1 MNSIHDW
8 GLIFTIACFPPF
20 LINHKLGIKLIK
32 RIDLE
37 KLESTILAPYAVKS
51 GESRGRQHM
60 EEEHPYRSRF
70 QRDRDRI
77 IHTSAFR
84 RLEYKTQVF
93 VYHEGDYYRTRL
105 THSLEVAQI
114 ARSICKSLQLNEDLA
129 ESIALSHDLGHP
141 PFGHTG
147 QDVLNRLMKENGGF
161 EHNKQS
167 LRIVKLLEK
176 RYPEFDGLNL
186 TWEVLEGISKHAKDK
201 ENLITLKEGIRY
213 PSLEAQ
219 IADFSDGI
227 AYNAHDLDD
236 GITSDLLDL
245 EQLRKVTLWKENE
258 DRFDQKYSGLDFKL
272 KKYQVVR
279 GIINELVTDLREATL
294 KNIEKYNLKNVDEI
308 RRAPTLTASF
318 GKEVAEKNKELKK
331 FLHKNMYSHRKVL
344 RMEFKAELTLDGIFE
359 AYIKMPGLLPESV
372 LNNEAHGNLERRVCD
387 YISGMTDRYAIN
399 EYEKLYFANEEK

>member
-1 MNSIHDW
+1 MITR
-8 GLIFTIACFPPF
+8 F
-20 LINHKLGIKLIK
+20 
-32 RIDLE
+32 DLE
-37 KLESTILAPYAVKS
+37 KLESNTLAPFAVKS
-51 GESRGRQHM
+51 GESQGRQYP
-60 EEEHPYRSRF
+60 EEEHQYRTRF

-129 ESIALSHDLGHP
+129 ESVALSHDLGHP

-147 QDVLNRLMKENGGF
+147 QDVLNRLMKDHGGF

-167 LRIVKLLEK
+167 LRILKLLEK

-186 TWEVLEGISKHAKDK
+186 TWDVLEGICKHTKDE
-201 ENLITLKEGIRY
+201 ENPITSAEGVKY

-219 IADFSDGI
+219 IADYADGI

-236 GITSDLLDL
+236 GITSNLLDL
-245 EQLRKVTLWKENE
+245 DQLRKVALWKENE
-258 DRFDQKYSGLDFKL
+258 DRFDKKYSGLDFKL

-279 GIINELVTDLREATL
+279 SIINELTTDLRDATS
-294 KNIEKYNLKNVDEI
+294 KNIEDHKVTSVDEV
-308 RRAPTLTASF
+308 RRAPVRIATF

-344 RMEFKAELTLDGIFE
+344 RMEFKAGLTLDGIFA
-359 AYIKMPGLLPESV
+359 AYTKMPDLLPESV
-372 LNNEAHGNLERRVCD
+372 LKNEAHGTLERRMCD
-387 YISGMTDRYAIN
+387 YVSGMTDRYALN
-399 EYEKLYFANEEK
+399 EHKNLYSSDEED

>member
-1 MNSIHDW
+1 MITR
-8 GLIFTIACFPPF
+8 F
-20 LINHKLGIKLIK
+20 
-32 RIDLE
+32 DLE
-37 KLESTILAPYAVKS
+37 KLESSTLAPFAVKS
-51 GESRGRQHM
+51 GESQGRQHP
-60 EEEHPYRSRF
+60 EEEHQYRTRF

-114 ARSICKSLQLNEDLA
+114 ARSICKSLRLNEDLA
-129 ESIALSHDLGHP
+129 ESVALSHDLGHP

-147 QDVLNRLMKENGGF
+147 QDVLNRLMKDHGGF

-186 TWEVLEGISKHAKDK
+186 TWDVLEGICKHTKDEENPITSAKGVK
-201 ENLITLKEGIRY
+201 Y

-219 IADFSDGI
+219 IADFADGI

-245 EQLRKVTLWKENE
+245 DQLRKVALWKENE
-258 DRFDQKYSGLDFKL
+258 DRFDKKYSGLDFKL

-279 GIINELVTDLREATL
+279 SIINELTTDLREATS
-294 KNIEKYNLKNVDEI
+294 KNIADHNVTSVDEV
-308 RRAPTLTASF
+308 RRAPMRMAAF
-318 GKEVAEKNKELKK
+318 GKEVGEKNKELKK

-344 RMEFKAELTLDGIFE
+344 RMEFKAGLTLDGIFA
-359 AYIKMPGLLPESV
+359 AYMKMPGLLPEAV
-372 LNNEAHGNLERRVCD
+372 LKNETHGTLERRICD
-387 YISGMTDRYAIN
+387 YVSGMTDRYALN
-399 EYEKLYFANEEK
+399 EHKNLYSSDEED

>member
-1 MNSIHDW
+1 M
-8 GLIFTIACFPPF
+8 
-20 LINHKLGIKLIK
+20 IK

-37 KLESTILAPYAVKS
+37 KLESTTLAPYAVKS
-51 GESRGRQHM
+51 GESLGRQYP

-114 ARSICKSLQLNEDLA
+114 ARSICKSLQLNEELA

-147 QDVLNRLMKENGGF
+147 QDVLNQLMKEHDGF

-186 TWEVLEGISKHAKDK
+186 TWEVLEGISKRVKDH
-201 ENLITLKEGIRY
+201 ENPITLENGIRH

-245 EQLRKVTLWKENE
+245 EQLRKVALWKENE
-258 DRFDQKYSGLDFKL
+258 DRFDQQYSQLDFKL

-279 GIINELVTDLREATL
+279 GIINELVSDLRETTL
-294 KNIEKYNLKNVDEI
+294 INIEKHNLKSVDEV

-318 GKEVAEKNKELKK
+318 GKEVSEKNKELKK

-344 RMEFKAELTLDGIFE
+344 RMEFKAELTLNGIFD
-359 AYIKMPGLLPESV
+359 AYMKIPGLLPEAV
-372 LNNEAHGNLERRVCD
+372 LNSEAHGSLERRVCD

-399 EYEKLYFANEEK
+399 EYKKLYFANEEK

>member
-1 MNSIHDW
+1 V
-8 GLIFTIACFPPF
+8 
-20 LINHKLGIKLIK
+20 IK

-37 KLESTILAPYAVKS
+37 KLESSSLAPYAMKS
-51 GESRGRQHM
+51 GESRGRQYP
-60 EEEHPYRSRF
+60 EEEHQYRTLF

-129 ESIALSHDLGHP
+129 ESVALSHDLGHP

-147 QDVLNRLMKENGGF
+147 QDVLNRLMKEHGGF

-186 TWEVLEGISKHAKDK
+186 TWEVLEGISKHIKDE
-201 ENLITLKEGIRY
+201 ENPITSIERVRF
-213 PSLEAQ
+213 PCLEAQ
-219 IADFSDGI
+219 IADFADGI

-236 GITSDLLDL
+236 GITSGLLDL
-245 EQLRKVTLWKENE
+245 DQLRQVALWRENE
-258 DRFDQKYSGLDFKL
+258 DCFDEKHSQLDFKL

-279 GIINELVTDLREATL
+279 RIINELITDLREATL
-294 KNIEKYNLKNVDEI
+294 KNIKKYNVKSADEV
-308 RRAPTLTASF
+308 RRAPSRIAAF
-318 GKEVAEKNKELKK
+318 GKGVAEKNKELKI

-344 RMEFKAELTLDGIFE
+344 RMEFKADLTLEGIFR
-359 AYIKMPGLLPESV
+359 AYTKMPKLLPESV
-372 LNNEAHGNLERRVCD
+372 LKNESHGPLERRICD
-387 YISGMTDRYAIN
+387 YVSGMTDRYALN
-399 EYEKLYFANEEK
+399 EHKKLYSSNEEG

>member
-1 MNSIHDW
+1 
-8 GLIFTIACFPPF
+8 LITRF
-20 LINHKLGIKLIK
+20 
-32 RIDLE
+32 DLE
-37 KLESTILAPYAVKS
+37 KIESNTLAPFAVKS
-51 GESRGRQHM
+51 GESQGRQYP
-60 EEEHPYRSRF
+60 EEEHQYRTRF

-129 ESIALSHDLGHP
+129 ESVALSHDLGHP

-147 QDVLNRLMKENGGF
+147 QDVLNRLMKDHGGF

-167 LRIVKLLEK
+167 LRILKLLEK

-186 TWEVLEGISKHAKDK
+186 TWDVLEGICKHTKDE
-201 ENLITLKEGIRY
+201 ENPITSAEGVKY
-213 PSLEAQ
+213 PSLESQ
-219 IADFSDGI
+219 IADYADGI

-236 GITSDLLDL
+236 GITSNLLDL
-245 EQLRKVTLWKENE
+245 DQLRKVALWKENE
-258 DRFDQKYSGLDFKL
+258 DRFDKKYSGLDFKL

-279 GIINELVTDLREATL
+279 SIINELTTDLRDATS
-294 KNIEKYNLKNVDEI
+294 KNIEDHKVTSVDEV
-308 RRAPTLTASF
+308 RRAPVRIATF

-344 RMEFKAELTLDGIFE
+344 RMEFKAGLTLDGIFA
-359 AYIKMPGLLPESV
+359 AYTKMPGLLPESV
-372 LNNEAHGNLERRVCD
+372 LKNEAHGTLERRMCD
-387 YISGMTDRYAIN
+387 YVSGMTDRYALN
-399 EYEKLYFANEEK
+399 EHKNLYSSDEED

>member
-1 MNSIHDW
+1 M
-8 GLIFTIACFPPF
+8 
-20 LINHKLGIKLIK
+20 IK

-37 KLESTILAPYAVKS
+37 KLESSSLAPYAMKS
-51 GESRGRQHM
+51 RESQGRQHQ
-60 EEEHPYRSRF
+60 EEEHQYRTRF

-129 ESIALSHDLGHP
+129 ESVALSHDLGHP

-147 QDVLNRLMKENGGF
+147 QDVLNRLMKEHGGF

-186 TWEVLEGISKHAKDK
+186 TWEVLEGISKHTKDE
-201 ENLITLKEGIRY
+201 ENPITSIERVRY

-219 IADFSDGI
+219 IADFADGI

-236 GITSDLLDL
+236 GITSGLLDL
-245 EQLRKVTLWKENE
+245 GQLRQVALWRENE
-258 DRFDQKYSGLDFKL
+258 DRFDEKYSQLDFKL

-279 GIINELVTDLREATL
+279 SVINELITDLREATL
-294 KNIEKYNLKNVDEI
+294 KNIEKYNVKNADEV
-308 RRAPTLTASF
+308 RRAPSRIAAF
-318 GKEVAEKNKELKK
+318 GKGVAEKNKELKK

-344 RMEFKAELTLDGIFE
+344 RMEFKADLTLEGIFK
-359 AYIKMPGLLPESV
+359 AYTKMPGLLPESV
-372 LNNEAHGNLERRVCD
+372 LKNESHGLLERRICD
-387 YISGMTDRYAIN
+387 YVSGMTDRYALN
-399 EYEKLYFANEEK
+399 EHKKLYSSNEEG

>member
-1 MNSIHDW
+1 M
-8 GLIFTIACFPPF
+8 
-20 LINHKLGIKLIK
+20 IK
-32 RIDLE
+32 RFDLE
-37 KLESTILAPYAVKS
+37 KLESNTLAPFAVKS
-51 GESRGRQHM
+51 GESQGRQYP
-60 EEEHPYRSRF
+60 EEEHQYRTRF

-129 ESIALSHDLGHP
+129 ESVALSHDLGHP

-147 QDVLNRLMKENGGF
+147 QDVLNRLMKDHGGF

-167 LRIVKLLEK
+167 LRILKLLEK

-186 TWEVLEGISKHAKDK
+186 TWDVLEGICKHTKDE
-201 ENLITLKEGIRY
+201 ENPITSAEGVKY

-219 IADFSDGI
+219 IADFADGI

-236 GITSDLLDL
+236 GITSNLLDL
-245 EQLRKVTLWKENE
+245 AQLRKVALWKENE
-258 DRFDQKYSGLDFKL
+258 DRFDKKYSGLDFKL

-279 GIINELVTDLREATL
+279 SIINELTTDLRDATS
-294 KNIEKYNLKNVDEI
+294 KNIEDHKVTSVDEV
-308 RRAPTLTASF
+308 RRAPVRMATF

-344 RMEFKAELTLDGIFE
+344 RMEFKAGLTLDGIFA
-359 AYIKMPGLLPESV
+359 AYTKMPGLLPESV
-372 LNNEAHGNLERRVCD
+372 LKNEAHGTLERRMCD
-387 YISGMTDRYAIN
+387 YVSGMTDRYALN
-399 EYEKLYFANEEK
+399 EHKNLYSSDEED

>member
-1 MNSIHDW
+1 VIE
-8 GLIFTIACFPPF
+8 
-20 LINHKLGIKLIK
+20 

-37 KLESTILAPYAVKS
+37 KLESTTLAPYAMKS
-51 GESRGRQHM
+51 GESQGRQHP
-60 EEEHPYRSRF
+60 EEEHQYRTRF

-129 ESIALSHDLGHP
+129 ESVALSHDLGHP

-147 QDVLNRLMKENGGF
+147 QDVLNKLMKDHGGF

-186 TWEVLEGISKHAKDK
+186 TWEVLEGICKHTKDE
-201 ENLITLKEGIRY
+201 ENPITSAEGVRF

-219 IADFSDGI
+219 ITDFADGI

-245 EQLRKVTLWKENE
+245 DQLRKVALWKENE
-258 DRFDQKYSGLDFKL
+258 DRFDKNYSGLDFKL

-279 GIINELVTDLREATL
+279 GIINELVSDLREATS
-294 KNIEKYNLKNVDEI
+294 KNIENLDVKSVDEV
-308 RRAPTLTASF
+308 RRASTRMAAF

-344 RMEFKAELTLDGIFE
+344 RMEFKAGLTLDGIFA
-359 AYIKMPGLLPESV
+359 AYTKMPGLLPESV
-372 LNNEAHGNLERRVCD
+372 LKNESHGTLERRICD
-387 YISGMTDRYAIN
+387 YVSGMTDRYALN
-399 EYEKLYFANEEK
+399 EHKNLYSSDDEN

>member
-1 MNSIHDW
+1 M
-8 GLIFTIACFPPF
+8 
-20 LINHKLGIKLIK
+20 IK
-32 RIDLE
+32 RQDLE
-37 KLESTILAPYAVKS
+37 TIESLSLAPYAMKS
-51 GESRGRQHM
+51 GESKGRQYQ
-60 EEEHPYRSRF
+60 EEEHLYRTRF
-70 QRDRDRI
+70 QRDRDRV

-114 ARSICKSLQLNEDLA
+114 ARTICKSLQLNEDLA
-129 ESIALSHDLGHP
+129 EAVALSHDLGHP

-147 QDVLNRLMKENGGF
+147 QNVLNRLMKGHGGF

-186 TWEVLEGISKHAKDK
+186 TWEVMEGISKHTQDAD
-201 ENLITLKEGIRY
+201 NPITSDESVSF

-219 IADFSDGI
+219 VADFADGI

-236 GITSDLLDL
+236 GITSELLDL
-245 EQLRKVTLWKENE
+245 DQLRKVSLWKENE
-258 DRFDQKYSGLDFKL
+258 KRFDEKYAGLDFKL

-279 GIINELVTDLREATL
+279 SIINELISDFRQATL
-294 KNIEKYNLKNVDEI
+294 DNLDHHQVGTVHDVRHAPI
-308 RRAPTLTASF
+308 RIAAF
-318 GKEVAEKNKELKK
+318 GKEVAEKNKELKQ

-344 RMEFKAELTLDGIFE
+344 RMEFKAELTLEGIFK
-359 AYIKMPGLLPESV
+359 AYTKMPGLLPEPVQKNLKGAS
-372 LNNEAHGNLERRVCD
+372 LERRICD
-387 YISGMTDRYAIN
+387 YVSGMTDRYAIN
-399 EYEKLYFANEEK
+399 EYKNLYSAEEDN

>member
-1 MNSIHDW
+1 MITR
-8 GLIFTIACFPPF
+8 F
-20 LINHKLGIKLIK
+20 
-32 RIDLE
+32 DLE
-37 KLESTILAPYAVKS
+37 KLESNTLAPFAVKS
-51 GESRGRQHM
+51 GESQGRQYP
-60 EEEHPYRSRF
+60 EEEHQYRTRF

-129 ESIALSHDLGHP
+129 ESVALSHDLGHP

-147 QDVLNRLMKENGGF
+147 QDVLNRLMKDHGGF

-167 LRIVKLLEK
+167 LRILKLLEK

-186 TWEVLEGISKHAKDK
+186 TWDVLEGICKHTKDE
-201 ENLITLKEGIRY
+201 ENPITSAEGVKY

-219 IADFSDGI
+219 IADYADGI

-236 GITSDLLDL
+236 GITSNLLDL
-245 EQLRKVTLWKENE
+245 DQLRKVALWKENE
-258 DRFDQKYSGLDFKL
+258 DRFDKKYSGLDFKL

-279 GIINELVTDLREATL
+279 SIINELTTDLRDATS
-294 KNIEKYNLKNVDEI
+294 KNIEDHKVTSVDEV
-308 RRAPTLTASF
+308 RRAPVRIATF

-344 RMEFKAELTLDGIFE
+344 RMEFKAGLTLDGIFA
-359 AYIKMPGLLPESV
+359 AYTKMPGLLPESV
-372 LNNEAHGNLERRVCD
+372 LKNEAHGTLERRMCD
-387 YISGMTDRYAIN
+387 YVSGMTDRYALN
-399 EYEKLYFANEEK
+399 EHKNLYSSDEED

>member
-1 MNSIHDW
+1 MITR
-8 GLIFTIACFPPF
+8 F
-20 LINHKLGIKLIK
+20 
-32 RIDLE
+32 DLE
-37 KLESTILAPYAVKS
+37 KLESNTLAPFAVKS
-51 GESRGRQHM
+51 GESQGRQYP
-60 EEEHPYRSRF
+60 EEEHQYRTRF

-129 ESIALSHDLGHP
+129 ESVALSHDLGHP

-147 QDVLNRLMKENGGF
+147 QDVLNRLMKDHGGF

-167 LRIVKLLEK
+167 LRILKLLEK

-186 TWEVLEGISKHAKDK
+186 TWDVLEGICKHTKDE
-201 ENLITLKEGIRY
+201 ENPITSAEGVKY

-219 IADFSDGI
+219 IADFADGI

-236 GITSDLLDL
+236 GITSNLLDL
-245 EQLRKVTLWKENE
+245 NQLRKVALWKENE
-258 DRFDQKYSGLDFKL
+258 DRFDKKYSGLDFKL

-279 GIINELVTDLREATL
+279 SIINELTTDLRDATS
-294 KNIEKYNLKNVDEI
+294 KNIEDHKVTSVDEV
-308 RRAPTLTASF
+308 RRAPVRIATF
-318 GKEVAEKNKELKK
+318 GKEVTEKNKELKK

-344 RMEFKAELTLDGIFE
+344 RMEFKAGLTLDGIFA
-359 AYIKMPGLLPESV
+359 AYTKMPGLLPESV
-372 LNNEAHGNLERRVCD
+372 LKNEAHGTLERRMCD
-387 YISGMTDRYAIN
+387 YVSGMTDRYALN
-399 EYEKLYFANEEK
+399 EHKNLYSSDEED

>member
-1 MNSIHDW
+1 
-8 GLIFTIACFPPF
+8 LITRF
-20 LINHKLGIKLIK
+20 
-32 RIDLE
+32 DLE
-37 KLESTILAPYAVKS
+37 KLESSTLAPFAVKS
-51 GESRGRQHM
+51 GESQGRQHP
-60 EEEHPYRSRF
+60 EEEHQYRTRF

-129 ESIALSHDLGHP
+129 ESVALSHDLGHP

-147 QDVLNRLMKENGGF
+147 QDVLNRLMKDHGGF

-186 TWEVLEGISKHAKDK
+186 TWDVLEGICKHTKDE
-201 ENLITLKEGIRY
+201 ENPITSAEGVKY

-219 IADFSDGI
+219 IADFADGI

-245 EQLRKVTLWKENE
+245 AQLRKVALWKENE
-258 DRFDQKYSGLDFKL
+258 DRFDEKYSGLDFKL

-279 GIINELVTDLREATL
+279 SIINELTTDLREATS
-294 KNIEKYNLKNVDEI
+294 KNIADHKVNSVDEV
-308 RRAPTLTASF
+308 RRAPIRMAAF

-344 RMEFKAELTLDGIFE
+344 RMEFKAGLTLDGIFA
-359 AYIKMPGLLPESV
+359 AYMNMPGLLPEAV
-372 LNNEAHGNLERRVCD
+372 LKNEAHGTLERRMCD
-387 YISGMTDRYAIN
+387 YVSGMTDRYALN
-399 EYEKLYFANEEK
+399 EHKNLYSSDEEG

>member
-1 MNSIHDW
+1 
-8 GLIFTIACFPPF
+8 LITRF
-20 LINHKLGIKLIK
+20 
-32 RIDLE
+32 DLE
-37 KLESTILAPYAVKS
+37 KIESTTLAPFAVKS
-51 GESRGRQHM
+51 RESEGRQYP
-60 EEEHPYRSRF
+60 EEEHQYRTRF

-129 ESIALSHDLGHP
+129 ESVALSHDLGHP

-147 QDVLNRLMKENGGF
+147 QDVLNLLMKDHGGF

-186 TWEVLEGISKHAKDK
+186 TWDVLEGICKHTKDE
-201 ENLITLKEGIRY
+201 ENPITSEEGVKY

-219 IADFSDGI
+219 IADFADGI

-245 EQLRKVTLWKENE
+245 DQLRKVALWKENE
-258 DRFDQKYSGLDFKL
+258 DRFDEKYSGLSFKL

-279 GIINELVTDLREATL
+279 SIINELTTDLREATS
-294 KNIEKYNLKNVDEI
+294 KNIAYHKVTSVDEV
-308 RRAPTLTASF
+308 RRAPMRMAAF

-344 RMEFKAELTLDGIFE
+344 RMEFKAGLTLDGIFA
-359 AYIKMPGLLPESV
+359 AYMKMPGLLPEAI
-372 LNNEAHGNLERRVCD
+372 LKNKTHGTLERRICD
-387 YISGMTDRYAIN
+387 YVSGMTDRYALN
-399 EYEKLYFANEEK
+399 EHKNLYSSDEDN

>member
-1 MNSIHDW
+1 MITR
-8 GLIFTIACFPPF
+8 F
-20 LINHKLGIKLIK
+20 
-32 RIDLE
+32 DLE
-37 KLESTILAPYAVKS
+37 KLESNTLAPFAVKS
-51 GESRGRQHM
+51 GESQGRQYP
-60 EEEHPYRSRF
+60 EEEHQYRTRF

-129 ESIALSHDLGHP
+129 ESVALSHDLGHP

-147 QDVLNRLMKENGGF
+147 QDVLNRLMKDHGGF

-167 LRIVKLLEK
+167 LRILKLLEK

-186 TWEVLEGISKHAKDK
+186 TWDVLEGICKHTKDE
-201 ENLITLKEGIRY
+201 ENPITSAEGVKY

-219 IADFSDGI
+219 IADFADGI

-236 GITSDLLDL
+236 GITSNLLDL
-245 EQLRKVTLWKENE
+245 DQLRKVALWKENE
-258 DRFDQKYSGLDFKL
+258 DRFDKKYSGLDFKL

-279 GIINELVTDLREATL
+279 SIINELTTDLRDATS
-294 KNIEKYNLKNVDEI
+294 KNIEDHKVTSVDEV
-308 RRAPTLTASF
+308 RRAPVRIATF

-344 RMEFKAELTLDGIFE
+344 RMEFKAGLTLDGIFA
-359 AYIKMPGLLPESV
+359 AYTKMPGLLPESV
-372 LNNEAHGNLERRVCD
+372 LKNEAHGTLERRMCD
-387 YISGMTDRYAIN
+387 YVSGMTDRYALN
-399 EYEKLYFANEEK
+399 EHKNLYSSDEED

>member
-1 MNSIHDW
+1 
-8 GLIFTIACFPPF
+8 
-20 LINHKLGIKLIK
+20 LIK
-32 RIDLE
+32 RQDLE
-37 KLESTILAPYAVKS
+37 KIEALSLAPYAMKS
-51 GESRGRQHM
+51 GESKGRQYQ
-60 EEEHPYRSRF
+60 EEEHLYRTRF
-70 QRDRDRI
+70 QRDRDRV

-114 ARSICKSLQLNEDLA
+114 ARTICKSLQLNEDLA
-129 ESIALSHDLGHP
+129 EAVALSHDLGHP

-147 QDVLNRLMKENGGF
+147 QNVLNRLMNRHGGF

-186 TWEVLEGISKHAKDK
+186 TWEVMEGISKHTQDAD
-201 ENLITLKEGIRY
+201 NPITSDESVRF

-219 IADFSDGI
+219 VADFADGI

-236 GITSDLLDL
+236 GITSELLDL
-245 EQLRKVTLWKENE
+245 DQLRKVSLWKENE
-258 DRFDQKYSGLDFKL
+258 KRFDEKYKGLDFKL

-279 GIINELVTDLREATL
+279 SIINELISDFRQAT
-294 KNIEKYNLKNVDEI
+294 IDNLDQYQVDTLHDVRNAPI
-308 RRAPTLTASF
+308 RIAAF
-318 GKEVAEKNKELKK
+318 GKEVAEKNKELKQ

-344 RMEFKAELTLDGIFE
+344 RMEFKAELTLEGIFK
-359 AYIKMPGLLPESV
+359 AYTKMPRLLPEPVQKNLQGGS
-372 LNNEAHGNLERRVCD
+372 LERRICD
-387 YISGMTDRYAIN
+387 YVSGMTDRYAIN
-399 EYEKLYFANEEK
+399 EYKNLYSAEEDS

>member
-1 MNSIHDW
+1 M
-8 GLIFTIACFPPF
+8 
-20 LINHKLGIKLIK
+20 IK
-32 RIDLE
+32 RQDLE
-37 KLESTILAPYAVKS
+37 KTEALSLAPYAMKS
-51 GESRGRQHM
+51 GESKGRQYQ
-60 EEEHPYRSRF
+60 EEEHPYRTRF

-129 ESIALSHDLGHP
+129 EAVALSHDLGHP

-147 QDVLNRLMKENGGF
+147 QNVLNRLMKGHGGF

-167 LRIVKLLEK
+167 LRIVKLIEK

-186 TWEVLEGISKHAKDK
+186 TWEVLEGISKHSQD
-201 ENLITLKEGIRY
+201 EDNPITSDESVRF

-219 IADFSDGI
+219 VADFADGI

-236 GITSDLLDL
+236 GITSELLDL
-245 EQLRKVTLWKENE
+245 GQLRRVALWKENE
-258 DRFDQKYSGLDFKL
+258 KKFDEQYIGLDFKL

-279 GIINELVTDLREATL
+279 SIINELISDFRKATL
-294 KNIEKYNLKNVDEI
+294 DNLKHYQVGTVHDVRNAPI
-308 RRAPTLTASF
+308 RIAAF
-318 GKEVAEKNKELKK
+318 GKEVAEKNKELKQ

-344 RMEFKAELTLDGIFE
+344 RMEFKAELTLEGIFK
-359 AYIKMPGLLPESV
+359 AYTKMPGLLPEPV
-372 LNNEAHGNLERRVCD
+372 QNNLQQGSLERRICD
-387 YISGMTDRYAIN
+387 YVSGMTDRYAIN
-399 EYEKLYFANEEK
+399 EYKNLYSAEEGE

>member
-1 MNSIHDW
+1 M
-8 GLIFTIACFPPF
+8 
-20 LINHKLGIKLIK
+20 IK

-37 KLESTILAPYAVKS
+37 KLESSSLAPYAMKS
-51 GESRGRQHM
+51 GESRGRQYP
-60 EEEHPYRSRF
+60 EEEHQYRTLF

-129 ESIALSHDLGHP
+129 ESVALSHDLGHP

-147 QDVLNRLMKENGGF
+147 QDVLNRLMKEHGGF

-186 TWEVLEGISKHAKDK
+186 TWEVLEGISKHIKDE
-201 ENLITLKEGIRY
+201 ENPITSIERVRF
-213 PSLEAQ
+213 PCLEAQ
-219 IADFSDGI
+219 IADFADGI

-236 GITSDLLDL
+236 GITSGLLDL
-245 EQLRKVTLWKENE
+245 DQLRQVALWRENE
-258 DRFDQKYSGLDFKL
+258 DCFDEKHSQLDFKL

-279 GIINELVTDLREATL
+279 RIINELITDLREATL
-294 KNIEKYNLKNVDEI
+294 KNIKKYNVKSADEV
-308 RRAPTLTASF
+308 RRAPSRIAAF
-318 GKEVAEKNKELKK
+318 GKGVAEKNKELKI

-344 RMEFKAELTLDGIFE
+344 RMEFKADLTLEGIFR
-359 AYIKMPGLLPESV
+359 AYTKMPKLLPESV
-372 LNNEAHGNLERRVCD
+372 LKNESHGPLERRICD
-387 YISGMTDRYAIN
+387 YVSGMTDRYALN
-399 EYEKLYFANEEK
+399 EHKKLYSSNEEG

>member
-1 MNSIHDW
+1 MITR
-8 GLIFTIACFPPF
+8 F
-20 LINHKLGIKLIK
+20 
-32 RIDLE
+32 DLE
-37 KLESTILAPYAVKS
+37 KLESNTLAPFAVKS
-51 GESRGRQHM
+51 GESQGRQHP
-60 EEEHPYRSRF
+60 EEEHQYRTRF

-129 ESIALSHDLGHP
+129 ESVALSHDLGHP

-147 QDVLNRLMKENGGF
+147 QDVLNRLMKDHGGF

-167 LRIVKLLEK
+167 LRILKLLEK

-186 TWEVLEGISKHAKDK
+186 TWDVLEGICKHTKDE
-201 ENLITLKEGIRY
+201 ENPITSAEGVKY

-219 IADFSDGI
+219 IADYADGI

-236 GITSDLLDL
+236 GITSNLLDL
-245 EQLRKVTLWKENE
+245 DQLRKVALWKENE
-258 DRFDQKYSGLDFKL
+258 DRFDKKYSGLDFKL

-279 GIINELVTDLREATL
+279 SIINELTTDLRDATS
-294 KNIEKYNLKNVDEI
+294 KNIEDHKVTSVDEV
-308 RRAPTLTASF
+308 RRAPVRIATF

-344 RMEFKAELTLDGIFE
+344 RMEFKAGLTLDGIFA
-359 AYIKMPGLLPESV
+359 AYTKMPGLLPESV
-372 LNNEAHGNLERRVCD
+372 LKNEAHGTLERRMCD
-387 YISGMTDRYAIN
+387 YVSGMTDRYALN
-399 EYEKLYFANEEK
+399 EHKNLYSSDEDN